1 MASAKDKENDI
12 VFLPLGGVG
21 EIGMNLGLYGF
32 GPEGNRKWLIVDCG
46 VSFAGP
52 ELPGID
58 LVMPDIKFL
67 EDEVNNIV
75 GMVITHAHE
84 DHYGAIL
91 HLWPFLKVPVYATAF
106 TAGLLAAK
114 TESEPGAEEVP
125 VTVVRQGERH
135 TIGPFD
141 VEFVAMAHSIPEPCA
156 LAIRTPAGL
165 VLHTGDWKIDR
176 SPGIGQPIDLD
187 RLAELGR
194 EGVMALVCDS
204 TNAVRD
210 GVSPS
215 EADVA
220 AELTKVIGQAKHR
233 VAVTTF
239 ASNVARIRAIARA
252 AAANERDVVV
262 VGRSMHRAIEVANEL
277 EYMDDLPAF
286 HDEEAYGYLPRDK
299 VVLLCTGSQGEN
311 RAALARIAAGDHRN
325 IALAQGDMVIFSSR
339 TIPGNEKEVGAVLN
353 NLADKDVEIVTDKD
367 ALVHVSGHP
376 RRGELEQLYKLVQP
390 KVVLPVHG
398 EPLHLAAHAAFA
410 KEQGVPEVIRGKN
423 GDVIRLVA
431 GRAAIID
438 EAPFGI
444 LVKDGR
450 ILDDPEVTGVKERR
464 KLSFAGAA
472 IITLVVNRA
481 GELLD
486 DPHAVLLG
494 LPDTDD
500 DGEPMED
507 NVKKAVIGAVTSI
520 PKARRKDKDLIA
532 EAARRAARSEILDVW
547 GKKTLCKVV
556 VTRL

>member
-1 MASAKDKENDI
+1 MASANKNKNEI

-21 EIGMNLGLYGF
+21 EIGMNLGLYGY
-32 GPEGNRKWLIVDCG
+32 GPEENRTWLIVDCG

-52 ELPGID
+52 DLPGID
-58 LVMPDIKFL
+58 VILPDIKFL
-67 EDEVNNIV
+67 EDEADNIA

-84 DHYGAIL
+84 DHYGGIL
-91 HLWPFLKVPVYATAF
+91 HLWPFLNVPVYATAF

-114 TESEPGAEEVP
+114 AESEPGAEEVP
-125 VTVVRQGERH
+125 VTIVKQGERH
-135 TIGPFD
+135 KIGPFD

-165 VLHTGDWKIDR
+165 VLHTGDWKIDPT
-176 SPGIGQPIDLD
+176 PGVGLPIDLD

-210 GVSPS
+210 GISPS
-215 EADVA
+215 ERDVA
-220 AELTKVIGQAKHR
+220 AELKKVIAGAKQR

-239 ASNVARIRAIARA
+239 ASNVARIRAVAEA
-252 AAANERDVVV
+252 AAANRRDVVI
-262 VGRSMHRAIEVANEL
+262 VGRSMHRVIAVAGEL
-277 EYMDDLPAF
+277 GYMDGLPQF
-286 HDEEAYGYLPRDK
+286 HDEEAFGYLPRNK
-299 VVLLCTGSQGEN
+299 TVLLCTGSQGES

-325 IALAQGDMVIFSSR
+325 VALSRDDTVIFSSR
-339 TIPGNEKEVGAVLN
+339 TIPGNEKAVAEVLN
-353 NLADKDVEIVTDKD
+353 NLADSDISIVTDKD

-376 RRGELEQLYKLVQP
+376 RRGELEQLYKVLNP

-410 KEQGVPEVIRGKN
+410 KELGVREVVRGKN
-423 GDVIRLVA
+423 GDIIRLNE
-431 GRAAIID
+431 GRAAVID
-438 EAPFGI
+438 EAPSGI
-444 LVKDGR
+444 LVKDGT

-472 IITLVVNRA
+472 IVALVVNRA
-481 GELLD
+481 GDLLS
-486 DPHAVLLG
+486 DPDVALLG

-507 NVKKAVIGAVTSI
+507 IVIKAIVGAVTSI
-520 PKARRKDKDLIA
+520 PKARRKDKDVVG

-547 GKKTLCKVV
+547 GKKTLCKVM
-556 VTRL
+556 VTQL

>member
-67 EDEVNNIV
+67 EDEVNNIA

-165 VLHTGDWKIDR
+165 VLHTGDWKIDT
-176 SPGIGQPIDLD
+176 SPGIGQPIDLN

-220 AELTKVIGQAKHR
+220 AELTKVIGRAKHR

-398 EPLHLAAHAAFA
+398 EPLHLAAHAVFA

-423 GDVIRLVA
+423 GDIIRLVA
-431 GRAAIID
+431 GRAAIVD

-472 IITLVVNRA
+472 IITLVVNRS

-486 DPHAVLLG
+486 DPTAVLLG

-507 NVKKAVIGAVTSI
+507 IVQKAVIGAVTSI

>member
-67 EDEVNNIV
+67 EDEVNNIA

-165 VLHTGDWKIDR
+165 VLHTGDWKIDT

-220 AELTKVIGQAKHR
+220 AELTKVIGRAKHR

-423 GDVIRLVA
+423 GDIIRLVA
-431 GRAAIID
+431 GRAAIVD

-472 IITLVVNRA
+472 IITLVVNRS

-507 NVKKAVIGAVTSI
+507 IVQKAVIGAVTSI

>member
-67 EDEVNNIV
+67 EDEVSNIV

-165 VLHTGDWKIDR
+165 VLHTGDWKIDL

-220 AELTKVIGQAKHR
+220 AELTKVIGRAKHR

-423 GDVIRLVA
+423 GDIIRLVA
-431 GRAAIID
+431 GRAAIVD

-472 IITLVVNRA
+472 IITLVVNRS

-507 NVKKAVIGAVTSI
+507 IVQKAVIGAVTSI